1 MKPRITITATESGAL
16 RAAGRRVV
24 AVEAAAVAALEARI
38 GAEFEKAVGL
48 LLDCE
53 GRVVATGMGKSGII
67 ARKIAATLSSTGSPA
82 MYLHPAEAL
91 HGDLGML
98 VSGDVVLALSYSG
111 ETPELL
117 NLLGSIERL
126 GIGLIAL
133 TGAPQSLLARA
144 AQVHLDVGV
153 AAEACPLGLAPTAST
168 TAALA
173 MGDALALAVAEARG
187 FSPDDFA
194 ELHPGGILGKR
205 LTPVS
210 ELMHAGEALPV
221 VGPEAG
227 LAEVIY
233 EMSRKGFGA
242 TAVAG
247 NDGVLVGLISDG
259 DLRRLL
265 QQHGAA
271 AFELRAHD
279 YMTRQP
285 AVIEPDE
292 LAPAALRLM
301 EQRKITSLLVTDAA
315 GKLLGLLHLHDLWTT
330 ELI

>member
-1 MKPRITITATESGAL
+1 MKPRPSIAAADTGAL
-16 RAAGRRVV
+16 SAAGRRVV
-24 AVEAAAVAALEARI
+24 AVEAAAVAALETRI
-38 GAEFEKAVGL
+38 GGEFEQAVRL
-48 LLDCE
+48 LLNCP

-67 ARKIAATLSSTGSPA
+67 ARKLAATLSSTGSPA

-98 VSGDVVLALSYSG
+98 VSGDVVVALSYSG
-111 ETPELL
+111 ETPELV
-117 NLLGSIERL
+117 NLLGPIERL

-187 FSPDDFA
+187 FSPGDFA

-210 ELMHAGEALPV
+210 ELMHSGEALPV
-221 VGPEAG
+221 VAPEAG

-247 NDGVLVGLISDG
+247 SEGVLAGLISDG

-265 QQHGAA
+265 QQHGAG
-271 AFELRAHD
+271 AFELRARD

-285 AVIEPDE
+285 AVIGPEA
-292 LAPAALRLM
+292 LAPAALRQM
-301 EQRKITSLLVTDAA
+301 EQRKITSLLVTGPD
-315 GKLLGLLHLHDLWTT
+315 GRLLGLLHLHDLWTT

>member
-1 MKPRITITATESGAL
+1 MKPQVSTSAEGSVIG
-16 RAAGRRVV
+16 AAGRRVLV
-24 AVEAAAVAALEARI
+24 VEAAAVAALEARI
-38 GAEFEKAVGL
+38 GSDFERAVKL
-48 LLDCE
+48 LQECG
-53 GRVVATGMGKSGII
+53 GRVVTTGMGKSGII

-82 MYLHPAEAL
+82 MYMHPAEAL

-98 VSGDVVLALSYSG
+98 VRGDVVVALSYSG

-117 NLLGSIERL
+117 NLLGPIERL
-126 GIGLIAL
+126 GIELIAL
-133 TGAPQSLLARA
+133 TGAAGSLLARA
-144 AQVHLDVGV
+144 ARVHLDVGV

-187 FSPDDFA
+187 FSLNDFA

-205 LTPVS
+205 LTPVG
-210 ELMHAGEALPV
+210 ELMHGGEALPQ
-221 VGPEAG
+221 VGPDAG

-247 NDGVLVGLISDG
+247 PNGELLGLISDG

-265 QQHGAA
+265 QKHGAK
-271 AFELRAHD
+271 AFELRASD

-285 AVIEPDE
+285 AVIAPSE
-292 LAPAALRLM
+292 LAPAALRLL
-301 EQRKITSLLVTDAA
+301 EQRKITSLLVT
-315 GKLLGLLHLHDLWTT
+315 GPRNRLLGILHLHDLWTT
-330 ELI
+330 ELF